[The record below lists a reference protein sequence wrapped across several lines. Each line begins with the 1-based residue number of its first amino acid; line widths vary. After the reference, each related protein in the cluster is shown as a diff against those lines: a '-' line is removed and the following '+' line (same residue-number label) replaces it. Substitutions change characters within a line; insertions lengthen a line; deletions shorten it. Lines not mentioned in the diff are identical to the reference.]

1 MTNGF
6 GFGFAKLG
14 AAGAAWAWATFRAE
28 ESRAERRCIHGHC
41 CSASAVSVNE
51 GDAVVVTGA
60 GPVIATMLKAPSP
73 ESGSKS

>member
-1 MTNGF
+1 MTTGF
-6 GFGFAKLG
+6 DFGFAKLG
-14 AAGAAWAWATFRAE
+14 AGGAAWARATFRVEA
-28 ESRAERRCIHGHC
+28 SHAERRCIHGHC

-51 GDAVVVTGA
+51 GAAVVVTGA

>member
-1 MTNGF
+1 MTTGF

-14 AAGAAWAWATFRAE
+14 AAGAASAWAIFRVGA
-28 ESRAERRCIHGHC
+28 SRAARRCLQGHR
-41 CSASAVSVNE
+41 CSAAAVSVSA
-51 GDAVVVTGA
+51 GAAVVVTGA